1 MKKAL
6 ITAITSQ
13 DGSYLA
19 ELLLEKGYQV
29 HGFRQRSS
37 ISNTGRISHLAQG
50 PHDTESKLHLHYGDM
65 TDSTS
70 ILRVLYRVRPDEV
83 YNLAAQS
90 QVHVSFDSPEYTE
103 NADAIDN
110 LRMLEVIRSKGL
122 TRFYQAVNFRALWPY
137 TRSYRV

>member
-13 DGSYLA
+13 DCSYLA

-29 HGFRQRSS
+29 HGFRRRSS
-37 ISNTGRISHLAQG
+37 ISNTGRISHLAQD
-50 PHDTESKLHLHYGDM
+50 PHDTETKLHLHYGDM

-70 ILRVLYRVRPDEV
+70 ILRVLDRVRPDEV

-90 QVHVSFDSPEYTE
+90 HVHVSFDAPEYTK
-103 NADAIDN
+103 NADVIGN
-110 LRMLEVIRSKGL
+110 LRMLEAIRSLGL
-122 TRFYQAVNFRALWPY
+122 TWWVLPSRELQSFMALY
-137 TRSYRV
+137 KIL